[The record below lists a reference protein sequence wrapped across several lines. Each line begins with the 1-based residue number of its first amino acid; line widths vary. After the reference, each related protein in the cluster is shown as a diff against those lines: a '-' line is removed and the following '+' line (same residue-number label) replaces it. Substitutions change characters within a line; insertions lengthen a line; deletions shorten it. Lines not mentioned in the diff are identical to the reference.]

1 MFPETLSAFTLF
13 PKITFL
19 LSLSMQK
26 SFPLLPMAMISS
38 QPLTTCFM
46 TFTMYLIVSR
56 EGGKVQKYLMIQGG
70 KCEYYPL
77 ATSKKTNL
85 DSKTKKM
92 KKEFMEV
99 MRVGTT
105 FKDIFTGE

>member
-1 MFPETLSAFTLF
+1 
-13 PKITFL
+13 
-19 LSLSMQK
+19 
-26 SFPLLPMAMISS
+26 
-38 QPLTTCFM
+38 
-46 TFTMYLIVSR
+46 MYLIVSR

-85 DSKTKKM
+85 DSKKKM

-99 MRVGTT
+99 MRVGKT